1 MLYYVH
7 MTINVGQREYDI
19 TMPKVKSLD
28 GVVAFMHEQY
38 PDATSMVLSV
48 VFDKVETEQ

>member
-1 MLYYVH
+1 MYYLH
-7 MTINVGQREYDI
+7 LTINVGQREYDL

-28 GVVAFMHEQY
+28 GIIAFMREQY

-48 VFDKVETEQ
+48 VFDKVETD